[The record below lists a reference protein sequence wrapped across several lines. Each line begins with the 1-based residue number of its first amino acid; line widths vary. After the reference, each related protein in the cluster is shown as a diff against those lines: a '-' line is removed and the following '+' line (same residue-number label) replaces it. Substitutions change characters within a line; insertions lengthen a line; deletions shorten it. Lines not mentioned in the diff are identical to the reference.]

1 MMSKIKTWFL
11 ALPNH
16 VRAGINTAWQSA
28 LGSFAL
34 ALLGFL
40 TDVQEWFGDTG
51 GDFPAVT
58 PLGKGAGPTA
68 VGLAVGVLTALFRW
82 VKPGPTYPKQ

>member
-1 MMSKIKTWFL
+1 MSKIKNWFL
-11 ALPNH
+11 ALPNN

-34 ALLGFL
+34 TLFGWLAQ
-40 TDVQEWFGDTG
+40 VQEWFGDTSHE
-51 GDFPAVT
+51 FPAVT
-58 PLGKGAGPTA
+58 PLGKAAGSIA
-68 VGLAVGVLTALFRW
+68 VGLVVGVLTTLFRW

>member
-1 MMSKIKTWFL
+1 MSKIKTWFL
-11 ALPNH
+11 ALPNN

-28 LGSFAL
+28 LGSFLL

-40 TDVQEWFGDTG
+40 ADVQQWLGDTEG
-51 GDFPAVT
+51 TFPAVT
-58 PLGKGAGPTA
+58 PLGKAAGSIL
-68 VGLAVGVLTALFRW
+68 VGLAVGALTAVFRW